1 MVQKNQLNVIKL
13 NAQNTAQK
21 FIRLCMKDGK
31 KTKSQCIMTKT
42 LTRLSA
48 ETQMGRSP
56 VGEALGSRV
65 ENVLRSKIDSIRFL
79 MKAIDNVKP
88 VLEVTKMRLAGS
100 TQFVPKIIPQ
110 NRQQSLAIRWLIDAA
125 QKRKRRNRPSTH
137 TIGHAQSDVAINV
150 KSVVPDLSH
159 FLVLE
164 LIDAFNQVGSV
175 QQKRDELH
183 QLAEANRGF
192 SHYRWW

>member
-1 MVQKNQLNVIKL
+1 MIKL

-48 ETQMGRSP
+48 ETQMGSPSDHFTKRSE
-56 VGEALGSRV
+56 VKGSRV
-65 ENVLRSKIDSIRFL
+65 CEENVLRSKIDSIRFL

-125 QKRKRRNRPSTH
+125 KKRKRRNRPSTH
-137 TIGHAQSDVAINV
+137 TIGHTQSDVAISV

>member
-1 MVQKNQLNVIKL
+1 
-13 NAQNTAQK
+13 
-21 FIRLCMKDGK
+21 MKDGK

-48 ETQMGRSP
+48 ETQMGSP
-56 VGEALGSRV
+56 SDHFTLLCEVKGSRV
-65 ENVLRSKIDSIRFL
+65 ENHKIDSIRFL

-137 TIGHAQSDVAINV
+137 TIGHTQSDVAISV
-150 KSVVPDLSH
+150 KSGVPDLSH